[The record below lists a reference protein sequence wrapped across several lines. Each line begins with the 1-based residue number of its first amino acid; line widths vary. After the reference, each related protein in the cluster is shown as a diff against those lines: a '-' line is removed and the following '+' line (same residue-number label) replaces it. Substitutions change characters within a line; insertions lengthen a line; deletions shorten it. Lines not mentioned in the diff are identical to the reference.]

1 MTNDGLKE
9 LREVI
14 DAIDD
19 ELLELLQ
26 RRASVA
32 IEAGRIKER
41 MSRPLE
47 DRERER
53 QVLGRLA
60 NKSLAR
66 PLSREAVHDVFS
78 AVIRACRSVQSPVK
92 VAFLG
97 PPGTLSHTAALNNFG
112 SANMYLPQ
120 NNLKDVFGEVRG
132 GRADLG
138 LVPFENSTDGPVG
151 QTLDQLGS
159 GDLKV
164 RGLVSLRM
172 SLALMS
178 KNPDLGAVKKIVS
191 HPQALDQ
198 ARQWLS
204 QNLPGVEQGAMS
216 STNAAAARAEEDGSV
231 ALLGHPLLA
240 DLHDLNT
247 LVVGLEDQPDNRTF
261 FLILG
266 REHSKPTGRDRTMA
280 CFDVPHSSGSLYAC
294 LQPLADAGIN
304 MTRLHSRALPE
315 NFNEY
320 RFFLEIEGHFSEAGV
335 AAALEAAAHC
345 SENFR
350 LLGSYE
356 AQDEDLDLR
365 IL

>member
-1 MTNDGLKE
+1 MNNEGLKE
-9 LREVI
+9 LRDVI

-32 IEAGRIKER
+32 IEVGRIKER
-41 MSRPLE
+41 MSLPVE
-47 DRERER
+47 DRAREQ
-53 QVLGRLA
+53 QVLGRLS

-66 PLSREAVHDVFS
+66 PLSKEAVNDVFS

-97 PPGTLSHTAALNNFG
+97 PLGTLSHTAALNHFG

-120 NNLKDVFGEVRG
+120 NNLKDVFAEVRG

-138 LVPFENSTDGPVG
+138 LVPFENSVDGPVG
-151 QTLDQLGS
+151 QTLDQLGA

-164 RGLVSLRM
+164 RGLVSLQM

-178 KNPDLGAVKKIVS
+178 RNPDLGSVEKIVS

-216 STNAAAARAEEDGSV
+216 STNAAAARATADDSV

-247 LVVGLEDQPDNRTF
+247 LVVGLEDQPGNRTF

-266 REHSKPTGRDRTMA
+266 REYTKPTGHDRTMA
-280 CFDVPHSSGSLYAC
+280 WFDVPHSSGSLYAC
-294 LQPLADAGIN
+294 LQPLADAGLN
-304 MTRLHSRALPE
+304 MTRLHSRPCPDNLG
-315 NFNEY
+315 EY
-320 RFFLEIEGHFSEAGV
+320 RFFLEIEGHFNDEKV
-335 AAALEAAAHC
+335 AAALEAMAQC
-345 SENFR
+345 GENFH

-356 AQDEDLDLR
+356 ARDEDLDLQ